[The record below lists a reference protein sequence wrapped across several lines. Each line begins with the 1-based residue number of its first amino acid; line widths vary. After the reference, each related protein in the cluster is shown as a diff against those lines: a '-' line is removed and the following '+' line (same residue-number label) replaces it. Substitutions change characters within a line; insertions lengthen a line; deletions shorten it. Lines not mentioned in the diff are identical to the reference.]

1 MMASVAFVLPLS
13 AAAAFAFRGA
23 ASTSGRLLLA
33 LVAGGVFVG
42 VLSVPWS
49 MLIFGNVHTAAALM
63 AVDAM
68 SALAIAAIGLRGPRS
83 AEPPRQAEAASQP
96 AIVASAVLLAA
107 AALVALVGFVSSSA
121 VQAHGEWDAWAQWNL
136 HARFFFRGLTDGS
149 WRVAF
154 DPILAWSH
162 ADYPPLLPATVA
174 RLWTYAGRESVVAP
188 ITIAALFAGSTVLAA
203 GVSVWRRRGAVRGC
217 LAATAILATPS
228 FMHWAPSQC
237 ADIPLAFF
245 MLAAF
250 ILWQEEHGVLAGLAA
265 GLAAWTKNEGVAF
278 LVVFVIIVVCAELSR
293 GRRQALR
300 RIGPVAAGAAGV
312 ALAVITF
319 KLVLAPPSYF
329 TVGQT
334 FSQTL
339 MRTLDLRRAEF
350 IAHALGRELWTNGAS
365 MIGVLPIL
373 SGFALVRGISRQA
386 PAASAWGGIA
396 VAAMIV
402 VYFLAY
408 LATPLDVAWQVQTSV
423 QRLVVQL
430 VPLAAWSVLSFAA

>member
-49 MLIFGNVHTAAALM
+49 MLIFGNVHTRSRADGGRRDVRTCDRRDRLARAAIRGTAASGGGGIPAGDRGVGRPAGRRRAGRPRGLCVVERGPGARRMGRVGAVESPCALFLPRSYQWQLAGGVRPDPGVVARGLSAAA
-63 AVDAM
+63 
-68 SALAIAAIGLRGPRS
+68 S
-83 AEPPRQAEAASQP
+83 
-96 AIVASAVLLAA
+96 
-107 AALVALVGFVSSSA
+107 
-121 VQAHGEWDAWAQWNL
+121 
-136 HARFFFRGLTDGS
+136 
-149 WRVAF
+149 
-154 DPILAWSH
+154 
-162 ADYPPLLPATVA
+162 ATVA

-430 VPLAAWSVLSFAA
+430 VPLTAWSVLSFAA